1 MSLLKKSNSRILA
14 GGTGLTLIN
23 DSSIETLVDIQ
34 RLDLTYIKSDQKGHL
49 IGAMTSSYDI
59 AFHDRLPQSL
69 RDCARQIGD
78 IPLLYAVTIG
88 GNIAEIYPWSD
99 LPSILWVLNASVK
112 FFDPDKE
119 EILEFTA
126 DEYFPLANAKNFST
140 RKALI
145 LEIMVPKLSST
156 SFSQFQKYTLTRIEK
171 SQANL
176 ASYFQWSSDGSIKD
190 VRLCASALT
199 NKPKRLE
206 TIETLILNQQITSEL
221 IENCVNQVKNEIK
234 VVPNYKSSKKYRQH
248 ILEVYLRR
256 TLTNC
261 MNALKTT

>member
-1 MSLLKKSNSRILA
+1 LKNTNSRILA

-34 RLDLTYIKSDQKGHL
+34 NLDLTYIKSDSKGYV

-59 AFHDRLPQSL
+59 AFHDELPQSL
-69 RDCARQIGD
+69 RTCARKIGD

-112 FFDPDKE
+112 FFDPEKE
-119 EILEFTA
+119 EILEYSA
-126 DEYFPLANAKNFST
+126 DEYFPLANTKNFST

-145 LEIMVPKLSST
+145 LEVMVPKPSST
-156 SFSQFQKYTLTRIEK
+156 SYSQFQKYTLTRIEK

-176 ASYFQWSSDGSIKD
+176 ASNFHWNSDGTIND

-199 NKPKRLE
+199 NKPKRLDN
-206 TIETLILNQQITSEL
+206 IEKMIVNQKLTLEL
-221 IENCVNQVKNEIK
+221 INNCVSQVKNEIK
-234 VVPNYKSSKKYRQH
+234 VVPSYKSSKEYRQH
-248 ILEVYLRR
+248 ILEVYLKR

-261 MNALKTT
+261 MNALKIQ